1 MKTATEIKSK
11 YIIQNGEKVGYIKLK
26 QNKTGLYEV
35 SLNLF
40 GIAIPAD
47 FATFDNL
54 ENAEIA
60 FDKFWNQYSY

>member
-1 MKTATEIKSK
+1 MESK
-11 YIIQNGEKVGYIKLK
+11 YIVQNGEKVGYIKLK

-40 GIAIPAD
+40 GVSVPAD

-54 ENAEIA
+54 ENANA
-60 FDKFWNQYSY
+60 YFVKLLKDYSY

>member
-1 MKTATEIKSK
+1 MKSIH
-11 YIIQNGEKVGYIKLK
+11 IIQNGEKVGYIKLK

-40 GIAIPAD
+40 GVAIPAD

-54 ENAEIA
+54 EKASAYFE
-60 FDKFWNQYSY
+60 KLLKEYSY